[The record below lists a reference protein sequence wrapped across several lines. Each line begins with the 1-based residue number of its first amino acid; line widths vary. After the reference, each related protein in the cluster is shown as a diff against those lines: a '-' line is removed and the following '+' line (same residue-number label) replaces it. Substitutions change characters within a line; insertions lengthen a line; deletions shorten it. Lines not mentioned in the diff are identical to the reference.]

1 MTLRGC
7 VAGPEAADAVDT
19 KRREASCV
27 PVRVVKCGS
36 SITLYPILLVVASV
50 LFLLWGGGIPLAS
63 PLCPRAVALERGCG
77 WRAGCDWAH
86 QADR

>member
-1 MTLRGC
+1 MVKIEQEGRTMTLRGC

-36 SITLYPILLVVASV
+36 SLTLYPILLVVASV
-50 LFLLWGGGIPLAS
+50 LYFCCGEEGSPS
-63 PLCPRAVALERGCG
+63 RPLCAHALLR
-77 WRAGCDWAH
+77 
-86 QADR
+86 